1 MLGGFGAGVGS
12 LALHEVVGVCS
23 TSNGGEE
30 QTVAQDSLGPR
41 GEAGARVQGW
51 ESPLSIQF
59 KKFWSCMRSSRECVR
74 KEKGSGLWDT
84 PRFRSQ
90 KNETIK
96 ESGKTCLS

>member
-12 LALHEVVGVCS
+12 LTLHEVDGVCS
-23 TSNGGEE
+23 ISNGGEE

-96 ESGKTCLS
+96 ESGKMCLS